1 MDGHPRLAIAPGQ
14 RYAYEFTVSNRAGR
28 YWFHPHAHG
37 QTGAQVYFGLAG
49 LFLVGDDEEAA
60 LRLPSGRY
68 DVPLVLQDRTFN
80 DDNQFIY
87 LESGLRDGA
96 ATDNPDRSPMMGARS
111 DGRWYGWWDTGPRDD
126 AGGMG
131 SMMPRMMC
139 SATRFSSTADPKR
152 AYVSNV
158 DPSACDCSTAPIAQL
173 QACLARW
180 LAARRNRW
188 VTV

>member
-1 MDGHPRLAIAPGQ
+1 MDGHPRFAIAPGQ

-28 YWFHPHAHG
+28 YWFHPPANG

-68 DVPLVLQDRTFN
+68 DVPLVLQDRTCN

-96 ATDNPDRSPMMGARS
+96 ATDNPHRSPMMGARS
-111 DGRWYGWWDTGPRDD
+111 DGRWYGWWDAGPRDD

-131 SMMPRMMC
+131 SMMPRMMRVLGDEILVNGR
-139 SATRFSSTADPKR
+139 SEASLRVERRPYRLRLLNGSNRAPSSLPGTM
-152 AYVSNV
+152 
-158 DPSACDCSTAPIAQL
+158 
-173 QACLARW
+173 
-180 LAARRNRW
+180 ARRSS
-188 VTV
+188 